1 VGETQAHRSVD
12 PCVSRSAGIAEC
24 SHQKPQA
31 GPGLPW
37 SAPRT
42 RTSPTRMRCPWACR
56 SSMATDRAPV
66 QSAMLGEATASAVRQ
81 YGGAAD
87 ELVRVGERR
96 AVRCGMHQSTSHTA
110 GARTRRTVS
119 CTCQQIGGR
128 GSRGVRRQ
136 RQRRQRAWAEGRGLG
151 RPQAQQRT
159 AGPPSLRAPAAS
171 CQDEN
176 SITVY
181 CSLST
186 KLAPEPLVA

>member
-1 VGETQAHRSVD
+1 MAATWGRPKHTEASTPACQEAQALSKSAAVRSLTQALA
-12 PCVSRSAGIAEC
+12 CL
-24 SHQKPQA
+24 
-31 GPGLPW
+31 GPRPEPAHL
-37 SAPRT
+37 
-42 RTSPTRMRCPWACR
+42 TRMRCPWACR
-56 SSMATDRAPV
+56 SSMAIDRAPV

-81 YGGAAD
+81 SGGAAD

-136 RQRRQRAWAEGRGLG
+136 RQRRQRAWADGRGLG
-151 RPQAQQRT
+151 RPQAQQTT

-171 CQDEN
+171 CLYLPP
-176 SITVY
+176 TVGR
-181 CSLST
+181 
-186 KLAPEPLVA
+186 KLTAPFPQN